1 VRVCLFRHSRE
12 SVQQSRQSVTVRDH
26 GSGRPANLVSDRTQP
41 MVEAMVKPGWIQHTW
56 WLVPLTFFV
65 TLSGWALTSPV
76 GSSPDDDY
84 HLSSIWCSDGPQS
97 GRCVETDSPFERA
110 VPAAVVSASY
120 CYRFQP
126 EESGACSTQIPD
138 GLRITDRINDGQ
150 GLYPTLFYRA
160 MGVFVGPDVERSVL
174 FMRLANALL
183 ASVLIGCVLILV
195 PVGVRSAFL
204 ITMVVTAIP
213 LGLSIIASTN
223 PSSWSIMGLAT
234 FWAFALA
241 LLHEARLRS
250 KRGVMLVI
258 LTIITG
264 LMAIGSRVDAM
275 VYLVLVVVVVSIYT
289 GYSQIRRSVLAFG
302 VLLALSAFG
311 IYSYFTFG
319 TPGGAEPMGTST
331 ASTSGLLVTN
341 TLYLPSLYQGVVGG
355 WAIGWNDTEMP
366 AFIPVMGVLA
376 LGALG
381 YRGLLVLQPR
391 KIFAAVFAVAMMFAV
406 PLAFLQKEGL
416 EVGEVVQPRYLLPLL
431 ILAIATLS
439 LGRTVQDALELPM
452 PIAVVLA
459 IALSVSAGLAFW
471 TNAHRYA
478 TGLDVPLLTMNWEIE
493 WSHGSGVPLGLIAPI
508 TILASIGFVTISMA
522 AVRYWGFAVREPAG
536 APGTD

>member
-1 VRVCLFRHSRE
+1 
-12 SVQQSRQSVTVRDH
+12 
-26 GSGRPANLVSDRTQP
+26 
-41 MVEAMVKPGWIQHTW
+41 MVGAMVKSGWMHHTW
-56 WLVPLTFFV
+56 WLVPLLFFV
-65 TLSGWALTSPV
+65 TLAGWALTSPV

-84 HLSSIWCSDGPQS
+84 HLSSIWCSDGAQS
-97 GRCVETDSPFERA
+97 GRCIETDSALGRA
-110 VPAAVVSASY
+110 VPAAVVSSAY
-120 CYRFQP
+120 CYRFLPQ
-126 EESGACSTQIPD
+126 ESGACTQDIAE
-138 GLRITDRINDGQ
+138 GLLITDRVNDVQ

-160 MGVFVGPDVERSVL
+160 MGVFVGPDVERSVM

-183 ASVLIGCVLILV
+183 ASVLIGCVLLLV

-204 ITMVVTAIP
+204 ITLVVTTIP
-213 LGLSIIASTN
+213 LGLSILASTN
-223 PSSWSIMGLAT
+223 PSSWSIIGLAT

-241 LLHEARLRS
+241 LLHEETLRS
-250 KRGVMLVI
+250 WRGGFLLG
-258 LTIITG
+258 LTVITG

-275 VYLVLVVVVVSIYT
+275 VYLVLVVCVVSVYS
-289 GYSQIRRSVLAFG
+289 GYRQLRRSPLAFG
-302 VLLALSAFG
+302 VLVALSAFG
-311 IYSYFTFG
+311 LYSYFTFG

-355 WAIGWNDTEMP
+355 WAIGWNDTELP
-366 AFIPVMGVLA
+366 AFVPVMGVLA

-391 KIFAAVFAVAMMFAV
+391 KIFAALLAVAAMFAV

-416 EVGEVVQPRYLLPLL
+416 EVGEVVQPRYLMPLL
-431 ILAIATLS
+431 ILTIATLS
-439 LGRTVQDALELPM
+439 LGRDVDDPLDLPM

-459 IALSVSAGLAFW
+459 ASLSVSAALSFW

-478 TGLDVPLLTMNWEIE
+478 TGLDVPLLTMNWELE

-508 TILASIGFVTISMA
+508 TILASAGFVAISMT
-522 AVRYWGFAVREPAG
+522 AVRHWGFAVRDPG
-536 APGTD
+536 AARHTD